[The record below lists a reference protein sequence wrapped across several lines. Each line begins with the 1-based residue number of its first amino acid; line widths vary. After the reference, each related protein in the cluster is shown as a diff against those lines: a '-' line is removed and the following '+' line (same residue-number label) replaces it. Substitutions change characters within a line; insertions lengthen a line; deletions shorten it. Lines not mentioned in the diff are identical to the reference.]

1 MAPLELVMRSVD
13 TGLETVERNAPR
25 AFVEGMVGAS
35 TLAGPFARVEAGA
48 KLLPRLSAFAFGEW
62 RPVESST
69 GAGLRWSF

>member
-13 TGLETVERNAPR
+13 TGLETVERNASR

-48 KLLPRLSAFAFGEW
+48 KLLPRLNAFGFGQW
-62 RPVESST
+62 TPSESST
-69 GAGLRWSF
+69 GAGVRWTF